1 MLKND
6 ADADTVTSEIQD
18 SVRQLSLPKDAND
31 PVVKKITSKNNSL
44 FNLVLYSKN
53 QNFNVDYLKER
64 AWMLENALE
73 GKGAIDQIT
82 VTDGDKYDIE
92 ILVDQA
98 KLESLGI
105 PLSQVA
111 SSIQVDCWTQAITY

>member
-1 MLKND
+1 MLK
-6 ADADTVTSEIQD
+6 D

-64 AWMLENALE
+64 A
-73 GKGAIDQIT
+73 
-82 VTDGDKYDIE
+82 
-92 ILVDQA
+92 
-98 KLESLGI
+98 
-105 PLSQVA
+105 
-111 SSIQVDCWTQAITY
+111 

>member
-31 PVVKKITSKNNSL
+31 SVVKKITSKNNSL

-53 QNFNVDYLKER
+53 KNLNTDYLKER
-64 AWMLENALE
+64 A
-73 GKGAIDQIT
+73 
-82 VTDGDKYDIE
+82 
-92 ILVDQA
+92 
-98 KLESLGI
+98 
-105 PLSQVA
+105 
-111 SSIQVDCWTQAITY
+111 

>member
-18 SVRQLSLPKDAND
+18 SVRQLSLPKDASD

-64 AWMLENALE
+64 A
-73 GKGAIDQIT
+73 
-82 VTDGDKYDIE
+82 
-92 ILVDQA
+92 
-98 KLESLGI
+98 
-105 PLSQVA
+105 
-111 SSIQVDCWTQAITY
+111 

>member
-31 PVVKKITSKNNSL
+31 QVVKKITSKNNSL

-64 AWMLENALE
+64 A
-73 GKGAIDQIT
+73 
-82 VTDGDKYDIE
+82 
-92 ILVDQA
+92 
-98 KLESLGI
+98 
-105 PLSQVA
+105 
-111 SSIQVDCWTQAITY
+111 

>member
-6 ADADTVTSEIQD
+6 ADADTVVSEIQD

-31 PVVKKITSKNNSL
+31 TVVKNITSKNNSL

-64 AWMLENALE
+64 A
-73 GKGAIDQIT
+73 
-82 VTDGDKYDIE
+82 
-92 ILVDQA
+92 
-98 KLESLGI
+98 
-105 PLSQVA
+105 
-111 SSIQVDCWTQAITY
+111 

>member
-31 PVVKKITSKNNSL
+31 SVVKKITSKNNSL

-53 QNFNVDYLKER
+53 QNFNADYLKER
-64 AWMLENALE
+64 A
-73 GKGAIDQIT
+73 
-82 VTDGDKYDIE
+82 
-92 ILVDQA
+92 
-98 KLESLGI
+98 
-105 PLSQVA
+105 
-111 SSIQVDCWTQAITY
+111 

>member
-18 SVRQLSLPKDAND
+18 SVRQLSLSKDAND

-53 QNFNVDYLKER
+53 QNFNADYLKER
-64 AWMLENALE
+64 A
-73 GKGAIDQIT
+73 
-82 VTDGDKYDIE
+82 
-92 ILVDQA
+92 
-98 KLESLGI
+98 
-105 PLSQVA
+105 
-111 SSIQVDCWTQAITY
+111 

>member
-18 SVRQLSLPKDAND
+18 SVRQLSLPKDVND

-64 AWMLENALE
+64 A
-73 GKGAIDQIT
+73 
-82 VTDGDKYDIE
+82 
-92 ILVDQA
+92 
-98 KLESLGI
+98 
-105 PLSQVA
+105 
-111 SSIQVDCWTQAITY
+111 

>member
-31 PVVKKITSKNNSL
+31 SVVKKITSKNNSL

-64 AWMLENALE
+64 A
-73 GKGAIDQIT
+73 
-82 VTDGDKYDIE
+82 
-92 ILVDQA
+92 
-98 KLESLGI
+98 
-105 PLSQVA
+105 
-111 SSIQVDCWTQAITY
+111 

>member
-6 ADADTVTSEIQD
+6 ADTDTVTSEIQD

-64 AWMLENALE
+64 A
-73 GKGAIDQIT
+73 
-82 VTDGDKYDIE
+82 
-92 ILVDQA
+92 
-98 KLESLGI
+98 
-105 PLSQVA
+105 
-111 SSIQVDCWTQAITY
+111 